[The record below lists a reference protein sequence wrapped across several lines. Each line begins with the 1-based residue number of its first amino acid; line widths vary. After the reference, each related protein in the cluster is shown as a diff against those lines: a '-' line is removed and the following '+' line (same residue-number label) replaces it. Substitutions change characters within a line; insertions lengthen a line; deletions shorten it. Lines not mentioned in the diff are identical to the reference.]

1 MAMIANPFDWRRAYS
16 DKLVEAEEAAR
27 RVESGNVV
35 LVTRHPPPRHLLN
48 SLAARRDEL
57 SGVVI
62 RGVSPAFD
70 PGWFQPGWQDS
81 FLPVPETFLG
91 PVARPALD
99 ERRIDYMPVP
109 FSLLVK
115 PLRERAPESRGLDVL
130 LTVVSPPDRNGF
142 CSFGSDLWG
151 KRQAARYA
159 RTVIAQVNESSI
171 RTYGQNY
178 IHVSEIDHLVDY
190 TPPILSTEDTD
201 ALIDQAVDEDAKSEL
216 RNIAGALPRERLA
229 EVLPMLVIRR
239 ADQIR
244 EFGRAR
250 GLDRPAEDVRR
261 IGEHLSEIVR
271 DGDTIQIGIGT
282 PSAYMPQL
290 GVFDSRSDLG
300 WHSEMGAPGVIDLIR
315 KGVITGN
322 RKTLDRGKAVF
333 TGMDGCKADEIAWAA
348 DNPLIELHD
357 SIQVLKFTRIAAQQ
371 NMTSINNA
379 LSIDLTGQI
388 NSETVFG
395 ARLYNGTGGQPEF
408 HMGAVMSEGGRA
420 ITLLRSRAV
429 GGAVS
434 RIVAGHDEGA
444 VITIPRTF
452 ADVVI
457 TEFGIARLLG
467 KSIRERA
474 RELINIAHPD
484 FRPDLQST
492 AKKLFYP

>member
-1 MAMIANPFDWRRAYS
+1 MTETPFDWRQAHA
-16 DKLVEAEEAAR
+16 DKLVEAEQAAR
-27 RVESGNVV
+27 FVQSGNVV

-48 SLAARRDEL
+48 ALAARKDEL
-57 SGVVI
+57 SNVII

-70 PGWFQPGWQDS
+70 PGWFQSGWQDS
-81 FLPVPETFLG
+81 FLPIPETFLG

-99 ERRIDYMPVP
+99 ERRIDYLPAP
-109 FSLLVK
+109 FSLLIK
-115 PLRERAPESRGLDVL
+115 PHKERPSESRRVDVL

-151 KRQAARYA
+151 KRQSAKYA

-190 TPPILSTEDTD
+190 TPPVLSPEETES
-201 ALIDQAVDEDAKSEL
+201 LIDQGVDEDAKAEL
-216 RNIAGALPRERLA
+216 RNIAGAIPKERLA
-229 EVLPMLVIRR
+229 EVLPMLVVRR

-261 IGEHLSEIVR
+261 IAEHLSEIIR

-290 GVFDSRSDLG
+290 GVFDSRKDLG
-300 WHSEMGAPGVIDLIR
+300 WHSEMGAPGIIDLVR
-315 KGVITGN
+315 KGVITGD
-322 RKTLDRGKAVF
+322 RKTLNRGKAIF
-333 TGMDGCKADEIAWAA
+333 TGMDGCKADEITWAA

-357 SIQVLKFTRIAAQQ
+357 SIEVLRMTNIAAHD

-408 HMGAVMSEGGRA
+408 HMGSVMSQGGRA

-434 RIVAGHDEGA
+434 RIVANHDEGA

-452 ADVVI
+452 ADTVI
-457 TEFGIARLLG
+457 TEFGVARLLG

-474 RELINIAHPD
+474 QELINIAHPD
-484 FRPDLQST
+484 FRPDLQS
-492 AKKLFYP
+492 AAQKLFYP

>member
-1 MAMIANPFDWRRAYS
+1 MTETPFDWRQAHA
-16 DKLVEAEEAAR
+16 DKLVEAEQAAR
-27 RVESGNVV
+27 FVQSGNVV

-48 SLAARRDEL
+48 ALAARKDEL
-57 SGVVI
+57 SNVII

-70 PGWFQPGWQDS
+70 PGWFQSGWQDS
-81 FLPVPETFLG
+81 FLPIPETFLG

-99 ERRIDYMPVP
+99 ERRIDYLPAP
-109 FSLLVK
+109 FSLLIK
-115 PLRERAPESRGLDVL
+115 PHKERPSESRRVDVL

-151 KRQAARYA
+151 KRQSAKYA

-190 TPPILSTEDTD
+190 TPPVLSPEETES
-201 ALIDQAVDEDAKSEL
+201 LIDRGVDEEAKAEL
-216 RNIAGALPRERLA
+216 RNIAGAIPKERLA
-229 EVLPMLVIRR
+229 EVLPMLVVRR

-261 IGEHLSEIVR
+261 IAEHLSEIIR

-290 GVFDSRSDLG
+290 GVFDSRKDLG
-300 WHSEMGAPGVIDLIR
+300 WHSEMGAPGVIDLVR

-322 RKTLDRGKAVF
+322 RKTVNRGKAVF

-357 SIQVLKFTRIAAQQ
+357 SIEVLRMTNIAAHD

-408 HMGAVMSEGGRA
+408 HMGSVMSQGGRA

-434 RIVAGHDEGA
+434 RIVANHDEGA

-452 ADVVI
+452 ADTVI
-457 TEFGIARLLG
+457 TEFGVARLLG

-474 RELINIAHPD
+474 QELINIAHPD
-484 FRPDLQST
+484 FRPDLQG
-492 AKKLFYP
+492 AAQKLFYP